1 METCMEKIKTASKR
15 PEEDQNLLV
24 SSLQS
29 SNGSVAVQRRGRQ
42 QQCDQREGYSRRQRV
57 EKASQ
62 SFAPAGA
69 KEMQIMFPGGVY
81 VGKHTLRP
89 ASVQAV
95 RLLQPLAATSRGDR
109 FDGALAMAAG
119 ALRKNDW
126 LY

>member
-1 METCMEKIKTASKR
+1 M
-15 PEEDQNLLV
+15 
-24 SSLQS
+24 
-29 SNGSVAVQRRGRQ
+29 RGLFP
-42 QQCDQREGYSRRQRV
+42 RV

-95 RLLQPLAATSRGDR
+95 R
-109 FDGALAMAAG
+109 
-119 ALRKNDW
+119 
-126 LY
+126 Y